1 MKTKLLELIIAY
13 SDEKLKD
20 LNHKTEDELWEILD
34 KLLLTLYKKSHNE
47 SV

>member
-13 SDEKLKD
+13 SDNKLKD
-20 LNHKTEDELWEILD
+20 LNHKSKDELWEILD

-47 SV
+47 NI

>member
-13 SDEKLKD
+13 SDNQLKD

-47 SV
+47 SI

>member
-13 SDEKLKD
+13 SDIKLKD
-20 LNHKTEDELWEILD
+20 LNHKSEDELWEILD

-47 SV
+47 NI